1 MPIRYLSKRR
11 YGNRGDGSKYYIDC
25 SVYQHSPESIQTEL
39 LLRNV
44 DRQNVAIIRAVVT
57 DDTIRKKN
65 KQIVVKITPV
75 TTPTN
80 EYEMG
85 ELLYQHKIPGFIRY
99 LCHFPC
105 YDDTAETS
113 PKISAIQPART
124 FSKRICQASHEVQN
138 KKDVLVMHL
147 FVMGRWKTFL
157 GIAKPSPFSKIL

>member
-75 TTPTN
+75 QGSLQTSVLFF
-80 EYEMG
+80 
-85 ELLYQHKIPGFIRY
+85 LLR
-99 LCHFPC
+99 HFVP
-105 YDDTAETS
+105 
-113 PKISAIQPART
+113 
-124 FSKRICQASHEVQN
+124 
-138 KKDVLVMHL
+138 
-147 FVMGRWKTFL
+147 
-157 GIAKPSPFSKIL
+157 